1 MTNINEKDER
11 IKSIP
16 ASELL
21 SAIEEDALT
30 AGKID
35 RNIFNKDNGR
45 AEDLHLRLSEKY
57 MHYRNLADRCLLNP
71 LHTDKGDL
79 RVFYIRPDNM
89 FLEEPRV

>member
-1 MTNINEKDER
+1 L
-11 IKSIP
+11 P
-16 ASELL
+16 A
-21 SAIEEDALT
+21 
-30 AGKID
+30 GNID
-35 RNIFNKDNGR
+35 RNIFNNAPGR

>member
-1 MTNINEKDER
+1 MNLNEKDER

-21 SAIEEDALT
+21 SSIEEEAVN
-30 AGKID
+30 GPID
-35 RNIFNKDNGR
+35 RTIFNKDNGR

-71 LHTDKGDL
+71 LHTGKS
-79 RVFYIRPDNM
+79 F
-89 FLEEPRV
+89 FLY